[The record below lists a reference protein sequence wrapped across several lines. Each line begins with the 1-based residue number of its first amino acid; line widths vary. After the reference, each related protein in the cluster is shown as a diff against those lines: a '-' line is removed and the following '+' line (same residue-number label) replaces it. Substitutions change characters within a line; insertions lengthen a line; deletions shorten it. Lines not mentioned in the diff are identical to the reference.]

1 MKVKTPHETNL
12 KGEREAERRG
22 GAGLRKA
29 KRGWEYVLSEYIEC
43 IIGTGR
49 RKLGGIKCGPSS

>member
-49 RKLGGIKCGPSS
+49 